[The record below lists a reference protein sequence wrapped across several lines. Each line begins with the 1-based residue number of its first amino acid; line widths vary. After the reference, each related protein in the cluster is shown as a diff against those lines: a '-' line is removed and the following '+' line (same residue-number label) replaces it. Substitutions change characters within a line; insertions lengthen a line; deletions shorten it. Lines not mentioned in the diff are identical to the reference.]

1 MLSGHPH
8 IKRLRFQENL
18 INGQMRQTLVVET
31 DINLS
36 DNRTPKDEA
45 QLSHLQDFLKILAVN
60 DFADFNHIEIR
71 PHVAADREDDY
82 GNNMVA

>member
-18 INGQMRQTLVVET
+18 VNGSMKQTLVVET

-36 DNRTPKDEA
+36 DQQSPLEA
-45 QLSHLQDFLKILAVN
+45 KQLNSLKEYLHILARN

-71 PHVAADREDDY
+71 PHISDEYEDDY